1 MSCQQKKMMRQLLT
15 ANFEPLH
22 QMVERQNC
30 PVERVP
36 NHHLKQGF
44 LFGLAATHKQLES
57 PTASASLSVLAA
69 PASSPHV
76 VAVYLT
82 LSDSTDRWTDR
93 GHSVR
98 PSARRPPPRRGR
110 WRPTFPSFLPSLP
123 PLSNVCES
131 RTDRPRAAAAGGRTT
146 RLYPRASGLQFHRAI
161 SPARSV
167 ARSLSH
173 PFSPFSFPLVA
184 RQPGF
189 RA

>member
-1 MSCQQKKMMRQLLT
+1 MNLDAVALNRPPLVFFEHSRCASVKCRHCHCPANRVLFCLRCIECRVNKKKTRQLLT

-22 QMVERQNC
+22 RMVERQNC
-30 PVERVP
+30 PVERAH

-44 LFGLAATHKQLES
+44 LFGLAATHKQLAS

-110 WRPTFPSFLPSLP
+110 WRPTFPSFTPSLVKRLRKP
-123 PLSNVCES
+123 
-131 RTDRPRAAAAGGRTT
+131 DR
-146 RLYPRASGLQFHRAI
+146 
-161 SPARSV
+161 
-167 ARSLSH
+167 
-173 PFSPFSFPLVA
+173 
-184 RQPGF
+184 
-189 RA
+189 